1 MVYVKGFVVTANYQD
16 VTPEMIQQVSGFIA
30 EELAMYGT
38 ATRLNEACNELKG
51 RLEQAAGAA
60 ELEALG
66 GTDAAERGWNA
77 LRKHNPNVD
86 KSNGSPG
93 GEIVSF
99 SDLSHRQKVNY
110 AVFAAGVLDVKRE
123 PRVFTSIAVEP
134 AADVNLLTGNDSGGP
149 TFVRRS
155 GSGWWWVDRPDVD
168 PGVDGWPWNT
178 IATEDFP
185 LTEVIS

>member
-1 MVYVKGFVVTANYQD
+1 MVYVKGFVVTANYRD
-16 VTPEMIQQVSGFIA
+16 VTPEMIQQVSEFIA

-38 ATRLNEACNELKG
+38 AMRLNEACNELKG
-51 RLEQAAGAA
+51 RLDQAAGAA

-66 GTDAAERGWNA
+66 GTEAAERGWNA

-110 AVFAAGVLDVKRE
+110 AVFAAGVLDVKRT
-123 PRVFTSIAVEP
+123 FDAVERVP
-134 AADVNLLTGNDSGGP
+134 DDVATFSTEARGDLLKRG
-149 TFVRRS
+149 RR
-155 GSGWWWVDRPDVD
+155 SGWWWVESADDWVPAEGWEWD
-168 PGVDGWPWNT
+168 PAVHRRYL
-178 IATEDFP
+178 P

>member
-16 VTPEMIQQVSGFIA
+16 VTPEMIQQVSEFIA
-30 EELAMYGT
+30 KELAMYGT
-38 ATRLNEACNELKG
+38 AMRLNEACNELKG

-66 GTDAAERGWNA
+66 GTEAAERGWNA

-123 PRVFTSIAVEP
+123 PRVFNEGESIPPEVKSVREPCGDVATRNEDGTSWRWSVLDGRVNEYVVWFD
-134 AADVNLLTGNDSGGP
+134 DVFG
-149 TFVRRS
+149 
-155 GSGWWWVDRPDVD
+155 
-168 PGVDGWPWNT
+168 
-178 IATEDFP
+178 TESYP
-185 LTEVIS
+185 LTEVVS

>member
-16 VTPEMIQQVSGFIA
+16 VTPEMIQQVSEFIA
-30 EELAMYGT
+30 KELAMYGT
-38 ATRLNEACNELKG
+38 AMRLNEACNELKG

-123 PRVFTSIAVEP
+123 PRVFKTISEIPDGVT
-134 AADVNLLTGNDSGGP
+134 LLSSKDGESLMK
-149 TFVRRS
+149 RR
-155 GSGWWWVDRPDVD
+155 GVGWWYVNAPDAPV
-168 PGVDGWPWNT
+168 PAGDGWSLNPYKFP
-178 IATEDFP
+178 ITEYVQ
-185 LTEVIS
+185 ESN

>member
-1 MVYVKGFVVTANYQD
+1 MVYVKGLVVVAKYQD
-16 VTPEMIQQVSGFIA
+16 VTPEVLRRVAEFLADEPQSKWVFAASLNRIA
-30 EELAMYGT
+30 SEI
-38 ATRLNEACNELKG
+38 EAEAV
-51 RLEQAAGAA
+51 QSVQAA

-66 GTDAAERGWNA
+66 GTEAAERGWNA

-123 PRVFTSIAVEP
+123 PRVFRTISEIP
-134 AADVNLLTGNDSGGP
+134 DDVTLLVPEKQGNLMK
-149 TFVRRS
+149 RR
-155 GSGWWWVDRPDVD
+155 GAGWWYVGRPDSPVQS
-168 PGVDGWPWNT
+168 GDGWPLSPEKFPV
-178 IATEDFP
+178 TEYVQ
-185 LTEVIS
+185 EAN